1 MSIWNGM
8 EWNARTE
15 WNEMECAEWNTN
27 LERIELRFLR
37 KYKDK
42 QVST

>member
-1 MSIWNGM
+1 MSIWNGI
-8 EWNARTE
+8 
-15 WNEMECAEWNTN
+15 AEWNTN
-27 LERIELRFLR
+27 LERIELRILR